1 MVPGAGLEPARHFWR
16 GILSPLCLP
25 IPPPGHWND
34 NYTYLVMICIK
45 YELNFFLSKKGL
57 KALFDLTH

>member
-1 MVPGAGLEPARHFWR
+1 
-16 GILSPLCLP
+16 
-25 IPPPGHWND
+25 
-34 NYTYLVMICIK
+34 LVMICIK